1 MVTSIIPIIR
11 IPKENIKIPHSS
23 YNPNTFLL
31 HTVTVWPVTP
41 SIMCASAGV
50 YISAMDFLGICSI
63 SGRQKAHI
71 QILESLSNNWHPL
84 FIK

>member
-1 MVTSIIPIIR
+1 MVTSIMPIIR

-23 YNPNTFLL
+23 YNPNILL

-50 YISAMDFLGICSI
+50 YISAMDFWSCSI
-63 SGRQKAHI
+63 SGKQESPYTNFRIFI
-71 QILESLSNNWHPL
+71 Q
-84 FIK
+84 